1 MGKIRVQDLARMMSI
16 SNQDLVFKMKSIGV
30 RVEGDDAHI
39 DSETLQAII
48 QGKKL
53 PHPREVILRDEPT
66 AAEAQKKRAPAP
78 APAPTNLRPAINPLR
93 PGRPR
98 TLIQKVEPRIQTLP
112 ASERP
117 ERALA
122 EAHEASEAL
131 EAQNA
136 VEAAQV
142 PSEPRETAVAAPDVL
157 APQAAPSETAPAP
170 AQAPHAPATEP
181 IVAPSTPTAAP
192 SIPSTVPNT
201 PNTPSTPSSAPAAP
215 STPANAP
222 SSAPSARPPY
232 PPQTPYRPN
241 PGQGRPA
248 GPYPR
253 PGMSPGAQRPGGS
266 PGSQRPPMS
275 QRPGG
280 PGGPGSSGPGGPGS
294 TMSPRPISPR
304 PVSPRPPYMPSGRPP
319 GPTTSS
325 PYPPQRPRPTG
336 GPGGSDPARSRPPFG
351 GGAGAGARPTTPA
364 PERPSL
370 GMRSDRPSG
379 GGGGGDRDKR
389 GGINK
394 KPKKGVPARPLA
406 PQADLTVFKGS
417 LRGLDVDEDVN
428 NPNER
433 RRRRAQQRES
443 DRQGGASRSNVLSFK
458 GAPPSGPVTIAEGM
472 TLREFADKLGVKVK
486 DLIKALFD
494 RGIMA
499 NINFVVEPQ
508 LAQSLASSLGVE
520 TTVVSFE
527 QEIQLKDELKRVES
541 DAAAANGTQGGIGAT
556 GVNGA
561 TEPRGPVVTIMGH
574 VDHGKTSLLDVIRS
588 SKVAEGESGGITQ
601 HIGAYHVD
609 IRDRKIVFLDTPGH
623 EAFTMMRAR
632 GSKVTDIVVLV
643 VAADDGV
650 MPQTLEAIDHARAAK
665 VPIVVAINKI
675 DKPNANPDR
684 VKRELAERG
693 LQPEEWG
700 GDTVM
705 VGVSALKRE
714 GIDSLL
720 EMILLTS
727 DLLELRAN
735 PTMRAQG
742 AVLEARKEV
751 GRGII
756 ATVLIQNGTVKPGDL
771 YVTGATWG
779 RVRSMTDDRGQRIQ
793 IAGPSTPVEISGF
806 TDLPNAGDL
815 FQVVEDEV
823 KARSIA
829 EYRQQ
834 EERTKGLNPVQ
845 RALSLEQLFGRIQA
859 GDVKDLA
866 VVLKADVQGSL
877 EVLRETLTKASTEK
891 VKVQVI
897 LSGLGAITT
906 NDVLLAAAS
915 KAIIIGFN
923 VRPERTAADLAD
935 KEGVDIRLHT
945 VIYELLDELKK
956 AMVGLLDPTYREV
969 SAGRAEVRDTFK
981 VPKIGTIAGCHVLEG
996 AIPRAA
1002 PVRLVRDGRVIF
1014 EGKIGSLRRFKDD
1027 VSEVRSGFDC
1037 GIGIERFQD
1046 MKPGDI
1052 IEAYGR
1058 EEVAATL

>member
-1 MGKIRVQDLARMMSI
+1 MMSI

-53 PHPREVILRDEPT
+53 PHPREVILRDEP
-66 AAEAQKKRAPAP
+66 AAADAQRKRAPTP
-78 APAPTNLRPAINPLR
+78 APASTPIRPQANPLR

-131 EAQNA
+131 EAQ
-136 VEAAQV
+136 
-142 PSEPRETAVAAPDVL
+142 AVAETRVETREASATPVAEPSVAPAS
-157 APQAAPSETAPAP
+157 APEAAPSETAP
-170 AQAPHAPATEP
+170 
-181 IVAPSTPTAAP
+181 VAAP
-192 SIPSTVPNT
+192 V
-201 PNTPSTPSSAPAAP
+201 APAAP
-215 STPANAP
+215 AVPAP
-222 SSAPSARPPY
+222 SAYPAATPPAAPAGAPSARPPVSS
-232 PPQTPYRPN
+232 PSAPYRPSTG
-241 PGQGRPA
+241 PGQGRPS
-248 GPYPR
+248 GPYPPQR
-253 PGMSPGAQRPGGS
+253 PQSSPGG
-266 PGSQRPPMS
+266 QRPPMS
-275 QRPGG
+275 QRPYS
-280 PGGPGSSGPGGPGS
+280 PGGSPGAPGSS
-294 TMSPRPISPR
+294 MSQRPVAPR
-304 PVSPRPPYMPSGRPP
+304 PVSPRPPHMPSGRPT
-319 GPTTSS
+319 GPSTSA
-325 PYPPQRPRPTG
+325 PYPGQRPRPA
-336 GPGGSDPARSRPPFG
+336 GPGTGTSDPRSRPPFG
-351 GGAGAGARPTTPA
+351 GGAGGPGARPPA
-364 PERPSL
+364 PSSDRPMI
-370 GMRSDRPSG
+370 GRSDRPGGG

-394 KPKKGVPARPLA
+394 KPKKGAPARPMA

-417 LRGLDVDEDVN
+417 LRGLDVDEDVA
-428 NPNER
+428 NPSAR
-433 RRRRAQQRES
+433 RRRRAQLRES
-443 DRQGGASRSNVLSFK
+443 DRQDGGDRGKLLSFK

-494 RGIMA
+494 RGIIA
-499 NINFVVEPQ
+499 NINFVVESH

-527 QEIQLKDELKRVES
+527 QEVQLKAEMKRVEGDPS
-541 DAAAANGTQGGIGAT
+541 GANGAGGAT
-556 GVNGA
+556 D
-561 TEPRGPVVTIMGH
+561 PRGPVVTIMGH
-574 VDHGKTSLLDVIRS
+574 VDHGKTSLLDAIRS

-609 IRDRKIVFLDTPGH
+609 IRERKIVFLDTPGH

-632 GSKVTDIVVLV
+632 GAKVTDIVVLV

-705 VGVSALKRE
+705 VGVSAIKRE

-727 DLLELRAN
+727 DLLELRAS
-735 PTMRAQG
+735 PAMRAQG

-756 ATVLIQNGTVKPGDL
+756 ATVLVQNGTLKPGDL

-779 RVRSMTDDRGQRIQ
+779 RVRSMTDDRGARIQ
-793 IAGPSTPVEISGF
+793 IAGPSTPVEVSGF

-834 EERTKGLNPVQ
+834 EERAKGLNPVQ

-877 EVLRETLTKASTEK
+877 EVLRDTLVKASTEK

-897 LSGLGAITT
+897 LYGLGAITT

-996 AIPRAA
+996 AIPRGASI
-1002 PVRLVRDGRVIF
+1002 RLVRDGRVIF
-1014 EGKIGSLRRFKDD
+1014 EGKINSLRRFKDD
-1027 VSEVRSGFDC
+1027 VSEVRAGFDC

-1046 MKPGDI
+1046 LKPGDI